1 MIVNT
6 LALSPIIQNNN
17 AQNRAKIGES
27 KDFAKELVQAH
38 NQNRATP
45 ATHNFEEILH
55 SHQLTPK
62 SYTNNLEYDKR
73 NIKNQYTHFA
83 YKKESE
89 KQAILAYNSTLESQ
103 MSPKNRPK
111 AEPKDAFSIPQ
122 YYNFANS
129 SDNRLSIATQMLQ
142 AQRAYLPNALRI
154 S

>member
-1 MIVNT
+1 MIANT
-6 LALSPIIQNNN
+6 LATLPIIQNVDT
-17 AQNRAKIGES
+17 QNRAKISGS

-45 ATHNFEEILH
+45 TTHNFEEILH

-73 NIKNQYTHFA
+73 NVKNQYSDFA

-89 KQAILAYNSTLESQ
+89 KQALLAYNSTLESQ

-111 AEPKDAFSIPQ
+111 AQPKDAFAIPQ
-122 YYNFANS
+122 YYSFKSDES
-129 SDNRLSIATQMLQ
+129 SKLNVATQMLQ
-142 AQRAYLPNALRI
+142 AQRAYSPYALRI